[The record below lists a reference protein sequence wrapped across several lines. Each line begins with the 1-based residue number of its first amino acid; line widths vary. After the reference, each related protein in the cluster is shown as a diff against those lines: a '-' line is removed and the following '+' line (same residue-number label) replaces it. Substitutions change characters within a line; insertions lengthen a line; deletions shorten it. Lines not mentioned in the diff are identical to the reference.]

1 MTGRFT
7 LAYPECASNNIVQ
20 DVFVFLESKM
30 KLYIFNMR
38 RLLLYLMI
46 LILSVFAVYS
56 LIPPGAGV
64 LNVFAEEKE
73 IPIYSVE
80 TSDKTVSITFDCAWE
95 ADDIPEILRTLKEA
109 GVRASFFV
117 VGQWAEKNPDMVKMI
132 AGEGHDVANHSY
144 SHFRMG
150 SLDRTAITTEIKQ
163 CGDLLTRFTGT
174 ACDLFRAP
182 YGDYNNAVLSE
193 AKKLGYYTIQWDVDS
208 LDWKPGISREEIMQ
222 RIRSKVGPG
231 SIILFH
237 NDTPH
242 TAKMLPDVIS
252 ELKAKGY
259 SFKPVSEL
267 IIRENYNIDHTGRQK
282 NNT

>member
-1 MTGRFT
+1 
-7 LAYPECASNNIVQ
+7 
-20 DVFVFLESKM
+20 M
-30 KLYIFNMR
+30 KLYIFNTR

-46 LILSVFAVYS
+46 LLLSVFAVYS

-64 LNVFAEEKE
+64 LNVFAEQKE

-80 TSDKTVSITFDCAWE
+80 TPDKIVSITFDCAWE
-95 ADDIPEILRTLKEA
+95 ANDIPDILQTLKEA
-109 GVRASFFV
+109 EVRASFFV
-117 VGQWAEKNPDMVKMI
+117 VGQWAEKNPDMVKMM
-132 AGEGHDVANHSY
+132 AEGGHDVANHSY

-150 SLDRTAITTEIKQ
+150 SIDRAAISTEIKQ
-163 CGDLLTRFTGT
+163 CGDLVAGLTGT
-174 ACDLFRAP
+174 ACNLFRAP
-182 YGDYNNAVLSE
+182 YGDYNNTVLAE

-208 LDWKPGISREEIMQ
+208 LDWSPGISREEIMQ
-222 RIRSKVGPG
+222 RIRQKVGPG

>member
-1 MTGRFT
+1 
-7 LAYPECASNNIVQ
+7 
-20 DVFVFLESKM
+20 M
-30 KLYIFNMR
+30 KLYVFNTR
-38 RLLLYLMI
+38 HLLQYLVI
-46 LILSVFAVYS
+46 LLLSVFAVYS

-64 LNVFAEEKE
+64 LNVFAEQKE

-80 TSDKTVSITFDCAWE
+80 TPEKTVSITFDCAWE
-95 ADDIPEILRTLKEA
+95 ADDIPDILRALKEA

-117 VGQWAEKNPDMVKMI
+117 VGQWAEKNPDMVKMM
-132 AGEGHDVANHSY
+132 AEDGHDVANHSY

-150 SLDRTAITTEIKQ
+150 SLDRAGISSEIKQ
-163 CGDLLTRFTGT
+163 CGDKLTKLTGT
-174 ACDLFRAP
+174 TCELFRAP
-182 YGDYNNAVLSE
+182 YGDYNNVVLAE

-208 LDWKPGISREEIMQ
+208 LDWRPGISREEIML
-222 RIRSKVGPG
+222 RIRQKVRSG

-242 TAKMLPDVIS
+242 TSKMLPDVIS
-252 ELKAKGY
+252 ELKGRGY

-267 IIRENYNIDHTGRQK
+267 ILRENYNIDHTGRQK